1 MNEADARKYAKDIG
15 AIFRATSACTAAGIE
30 ELFKSIGCKVL
41 NPNYKDDEESPSPSP
56 KIDIEQKKE
65 EPKEKDDKKIKLNN
79 KKPEKEKKKGCC

>member
-56 KIDIEQKKE
+56 KTDGQKKQE
-65 EPKEKDDKKIKLNN
+65 EPEVKDNKKIKLNQ
-79 KKPEKEKKKGCC
+79 KQPQKEKKKGFC